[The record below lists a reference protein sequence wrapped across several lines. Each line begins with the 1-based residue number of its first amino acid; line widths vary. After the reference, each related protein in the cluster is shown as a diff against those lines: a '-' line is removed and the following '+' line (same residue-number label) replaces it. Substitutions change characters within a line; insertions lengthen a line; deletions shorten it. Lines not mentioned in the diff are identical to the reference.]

1 MPFQRFIAPFWWNKI
16 NISLDHKLINVKQ
29 YCIEGICVIFLKV
42 PLTFNF
48 RKSHQRP
55 RSAPSSRNAP
65 ERQTSPGVDQTSPV
79 LRAERELYKLREI
92 MRQAEQVVEAS
103 PPQHPKLQKKFYG
116 SESALS
122 SSKSDSGSSI
132 HKSDSSS
139 SLKLKKKKSVNT
151 SPVKSPKVRTSMSS
165 RFQDS
170 DPLSPPSKAKFET
183 SPGEFDT
190 PTRFDI
196 GVMER
201 SSSRR
206 QHSDSLPTR
215 DTGSKP
221 RQSPATRDKRN
232 GEVRGGNKAGRDR
245 KPLKAEKGRG
255 YCWCKLGIF
264 IHWFPIIKVKV

>member
-1 MPFQRFIAPFWWNKI
+1 MLYQ
-16 NISLDHKLINVKQ
+16 S
-29 YCIEGICVIFLKV
+29 CIEGIICIVLFKEYLIF
-42 PLTFNF
+42 TWFNF

-65 ERQTSPGVDQTSPV
+65 ERQMSPGVDQTSPV
-79 LRAERELYKLREI
+79 LRAERELYKLWEI

-103 PPQHPKLQKKFYG
+103 PPQPKLQKKFYG

-139 SLKLKKKKSVNT
+139 SLKLKKKKSINT
-151 SPVKSPKVRTSMSS
+151 SPVKSPKVRTSKSS

-170 DPLSPPSKAKFET
+170 DPMSPPSKAKFET
-183 SPGEFDT
+183 SLGEFDT

-196 GVMER
+196 SVMER
-201 SSSRR
+201 SCSRR

-221 RQSPATRDKRN
+221 QQSPATRDKRN
-232 GEVRGGNKAGRDR
+232 GEVRGGSKAGRDR

-255 YCWCKLGIF
+255 YCWCKLVIL
-264 IHWFPIIKVKV
+264 IYWFPIIKVQM